1 MWGTALSA
9 LGGLAAAPP
18 AGAGSQRPPE
28 ADLAYH
34 GWAAMTGGRMEVTL
48 TPGNHGPSPV
58 PEAAVRLR
66 WSVPL
71 AGRQPEPAPG
81 CVRTGERELVCRTGE
96 LAADAVGER
105 IAVAVRLADRPS
117 EVRLLVDTVWGGGT
131 VDRNRGNDRQQVLV
145 LDTGDPYS
153 F

>member
-66 WSVPL
+66 WSEPL
-71 AGRQPEPAPG
+71 AGRQSLPPG
-81 CVRTGERELVCRTGE
+81 CVRTAERELVCRTGQ